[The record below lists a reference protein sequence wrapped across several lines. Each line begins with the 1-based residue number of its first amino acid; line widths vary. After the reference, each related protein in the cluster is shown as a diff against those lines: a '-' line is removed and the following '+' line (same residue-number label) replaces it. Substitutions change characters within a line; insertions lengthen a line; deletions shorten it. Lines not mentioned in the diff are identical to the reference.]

1 MMGLMSERRQFAL
14 GAVILAAGSST
25 RMGRPKMLM
34 PWEGTTVLGHL
45 IGRWTDLAAQVAV
58 VRAAGDAGIEAEL
71 ERLEFPVED
80 GITNCDTSRGMFSSI
95 RCAAEWGGWKRGLTH
110 WAIVLG
116 DQPHLREATLKAV
129 IDFAKLN
136 PEKICQPG
144 REGRARH
151 PVLLP
156 RAVFTELRGSNHK
169 TLKEFLQVFADD
181 VRLIELDDAGLE
193 VDIDRPADYERARKM

>member
-1 MMGLMSERRQFAL
+1 MMAVMSERRQFSL
-14 GAVILAAGSST
+14 GAVILAAGGSS

-45 IGRWTDLAAQVAV
+45 IARWTDLAGQVAV
-58 VRAAGDAGIEAEL
+58 VRAAMDAGMEEEL
-71 ERLEFPVED
+71 NRLKFSTKNR
-80 GITNCDTSRGMFSSI
+80 ITNCDTSRGMFSSI

-110 WAIVLG
+110 WAIALG
-116 DQPHLREATLKAV
+116 DQPHLRPATLKAV
-129 IDFAKLN
+129 IDFAKRH
-136 PEKICQPG
+136 PDKICQPS

-156 RAVFTELRGSNHK
+156 RAVFKELRGSNHK

-193 VDIDRPADYERARKM
+193 VDIDRPADYEQARKM